1 MGSSAPNFGQGPVQG
16 PQTLPPGPNGAQNRQ
31 GPAPAAMQM
40 PFGQMPAVR
49 APVGQM
55 PIGQKPVGQSPI
67 GQMPSSFQ
75 KQDRNPPA
83 AQQMPAGST
92 PNQPG
97 LIGQP
102 GTAAAEPPRNEGLGN
117 FWNKPPT
124 PKAAGQPSLNS
135 NQNFPGTQ
143 NSGIFGSGA
152 SQNRQTGIGFGG
164 SSLLGSGTSQ
174 NRQTGIGFGGGGLGS
189 GAAQNRQAGIGLG
202 GGSLFG
208 AGGGA
213 GAGLSGQAGGMI
225 VPGYAAAPQKPAMPG
240 LSFGQPPAGQQAAGG
255 LLSQSFFSQP
265 SPSHKA
271 VQPKPMGGLGFGMQI
286 GSTLNAAAGSIRAH
300 TQQRGRNLLE
310 AAGAEPIAGPVAAK
324 TGSPT
329 TNTAAASQPSVTKDT
344 MQAAQQLAP
353 QENAHRQDQPS
364 YGTEKEPVYGGW
376 ATVMSGFITSVKSL
390 KKEID
395 FKGGKIEHVSS
406 FNGKPLSFEEYESLW
421 EKMPF
426 VKPGSYK
433 IVFTE
438 NGPGGM
444 YMY

>member
-1 MGSSAPNFGQGPVQG
+1 MGSSAPTFGSGPVQG
-16 PQTLPPGPNGAQNRQ
+16 PRTLPPGPNGAQNRQ

-40 PFGQMPAVR
+40 PFGQKPA

-55 PIGQKPVGQSPI
+55 PF
-67 GQMPSSFQ
+67 SS

-83 AQQMPAGST
+83 AQPTPAGSRL
-92 PNQPG
+92 NQPG

-102 GTAAAEPPRNEGLGN
+102 GTAAADPPRNEGLNN
-117 FWNKPPT
+117 FWNTPPA

-152 SQNRQTGIGFGG
+152 PQNRQTGIGFGG
-164 SSLLGSGTSQ
+164 SSMLGSGAPQ
-174 NRQTGIGFGGGGLGS
+174 NRQTGIGFGGGSMLGS
-189 GAAQNRQAGIGLG
+189 GAPQNRQTGIGFG

-208 AGGGA
+208 AGGGS
-213 GAGLSGQAGGMI
+213 SGQAGGMI
-225 VPGYAAAPQKPAMPG
+225 VPGYAASQQNPAMPG
-240 LSFGQPPAGQQAAGG
+240 LSFGQPPAGQQATGG

-265 SPSHKA
+265 TTAHKA
-271 VQPKPMGGLGFGMQI
+271 AQPKPMGGLGFGMQI
-286 GSTLNAAAGSIRAH
+286 GSTLNTAAGSIRAH

-310 AAGAEPIAGPVAAK
+310 AAGGEPIAGPVAARA
-324 TGSPT
+324 GSP
-329 TNTAAASQPSVTKDT
+329 ASNIADPTQPSVPKDA
-344 MQAAQQLAP
+344 MQAAQQLAS
-353 QENAHRQDQPS
+353 QEDAHRQDQPS
-364 YGTEKEPVYGGW
+364 YGVQEKEPVYGGW

-406 FNGKPLSFEEYESLW
+406 FNGKPLSVDELEALP

-444 YMY
+444 YQS